1 MDNPELSYKKPSKKV
16 KGDGSSSEPLAES
29 LRVSSRK
36 VSSRRRALQDF
47 YKISEDDQK
56 QKSEMSL
63 ENEANKPEQT
73 SHGPGETE
81 STGES
86 VPPASVDFED
96 AEAVKQFLQLASIN
110 DILKERNEV
119 SGKLLS
125 QELTKKSI
133 IYDNYYELIKL
144 RQILDGVS
152 KSSIV
157 NTTQSAQ
164 SALDDLTNL
173 NSGKETPEAVKSVE
187 QILGDLKNFI
197 NKESKTFN
205 ADFNSVISNVT
216 SKHHHLDST
225 ASIVAIPE
233 KEETADFDSAQLTAE
248 ISAVL
253 NPARAKDKDYIKSL
267 VESANPDNLLLQ
279 RDIKDLQ
286 S

>member
-1 MDNPELSYKKPSKKV
+1 MDNPELSYKKPSKQGKR
-16 KGDGSSSEPLAES
+16 DGTGSEPLAES

-47 YKISEDDQK
+47 YKISEDGQNRNAEK
-56 QKSEMSL
+56 SL
-63 ENEANKPEQT
+63 ESKANEPEQT
-73 SHGPGETE
+73 THQLSESAGETG
-81 STGES
+81 S
-86 VPPASVDFED
+86 ASVDFED

-110 DILKERNEV
+110 DILQVRNGV

-173 NSGKETPEAVKSVE
+173 NSRKERPENVKSVE
-187 QILGDLKNFI
+187 QILGDLKSFI

-205 ADFNSVISNVT
+205 ADFNSVVSNIT
-216 SKHHHLDST
+216 NKHRHLDSN
-225 ASIVAIPE
+225 ASMVAIPD
-233 KEETADFDSAQLTAE
+233 KEEAADVDSAQLTAE
-248 ISAVL
+248 ITAVL
-253 NPARAKDKDYIKSL
+253 NPARAKDKDFIKSL
-267 VESANPDNLLLQ
+267 AESANPDNLLLQ
-279 RDIKDLQ
+279 RDIKDLE